1 MITVKMQKLCGC
13 FRKSSYEDMQTFE
26 NIEDAKNKAK
36 EICDDMNMNFC
47 HKHKFMPVIE
57 NNEITIKMSVNK

>member
-26 NIEDAKNKAK
+26 NIEDAKNKAN
-36 EICDDMNMNFC
+36 EICDDMNSNFC
-47 HKHKFMPVIE
+47 HKHKFISVLE